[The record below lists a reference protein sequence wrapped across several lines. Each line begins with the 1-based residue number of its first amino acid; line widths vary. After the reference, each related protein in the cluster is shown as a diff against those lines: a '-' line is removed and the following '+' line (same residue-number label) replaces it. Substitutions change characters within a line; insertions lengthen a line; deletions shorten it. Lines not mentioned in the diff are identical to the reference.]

1 MICAIVTIAGRGYL
15 AKAGL
20 MEGDISLLP
29 LVDTPEKERAAKALF
44 DWMEPE
50 QVRLITEDE
59 YLKGLE
65 AEECPGFPQK
75 GEGSRNE

>member
-1 MICAIVTIAGRGYL
+1 MICAIVTIAGRGYP

-20 MEGDISLLP
+20 MEGEIGLLP

-65 AEECPGFPQK
+65 AEE
-75 GEGSRNE
+75 